1 MSEQNRLNLSIWV
14 LNRLVFEFL
23 QPLSDIEITGGL
35 TALSLLF
42 GGIIMGVGIIIA
54 RTIRLLFLKY
64 YAPKL
69 PQDSAK
75 NFGKLIYFGI
85 VILSFLVFTSTTGV
99 DFSGLLVA
107 GGIFG
112 IIIGFATQSVVS
124 NLISGIFLMIEKP
137 VKQGDKIEIP
147 GTDVSGTLLDISTF
161 SVRVKKFDGTI
172 LRVPNESFFTS
183 NIRSLSST
191 PVRRSEGIIGIAYR
205 EDIDGAISVLEKSI
219 RSSMPFVLTLPK
231 PEFRIK
237 ELADSSVN
245 IEILVWHPRDDWDQ
259 VGPKLLKVAKNAL
272 DAAGIEIP
280 FPQRVIWKAKE

>member
-1 MSEQNRLNLSIWV
+1 M
-14 LNRLVFEFL
+14 VFESL
-23 QPLSDIEITGGL
+23 GSLSEIEIVGGL
-35 TALSLLF
+35 TLLTLLI
-42 GGIIMGVGIIIA
+42 GGIIMAIGVIIA
-54 RTIRLLFLKY
+54 RTVRLLFTKY

-75 NFGKLIYFGI
+75 NLGKLIYFGI
-85 VILSFLVFTSTTGV
+85 IILSFLVFTSTTGV

-112 IIIGFATQSVVS
+112 IVIGFATQSVVS

-147 GTDVSGTLLDISTF
+147 GSDVVGTLLDISTF
-161 SVRVKKFDGTI
+161 SVRVRKFDGTI
-172 LRVPNESFFTS
+172 IRIPNESFFTS

-191 PVRRSEGIIGIAYR
+191 PVRRSEAIIGIAYK
-205 EDIDGAISVLEKSI
+205 EDIEGAISVIEKEI
-219 RSSMPFVLTLPK
+219 RKSMSFVLILPK
-231 PEFRIK
+231 PEFRIN

-259 VGPKLLKVAKNAL
+259 VGPILLKVAKKAL
-272 DAAGIEIP
+272 DDNGIEIP
-280 FPQRVIWKAKE
+280 FPQRVIWNAKE

>member
-1 MSEQNRLNLSIWV
+1 M
-14 LNRLVFEFL
+14 VFEFL
-23 QPLSDIEITGGL
+23 QNLDAIEIIGGL
-35 TALSLLF
+35 TLLSLLI

-54 RTIRLLFLKY
+54 RTFRLLFTKY

-75 NFGKLIYFGI
+75 NLGKLIYFGI
-85 VILSFLVFTSTTGV
+85 IILAFLVFTSTTGV

-112 IIIGFATQSVVS
+112 IVIGFATQSVVS

-147 GTDVSGTLLDISTF
+147 GADVSGTLLDISTF
-161 SVRVKKFDGTI
+161 SVRVRRFDGTI
-172 LRVPNESFFTS
+172 IRVPNEVFFTS

-191 PVRRSEGIIGIAYR
+191 PVRRSEAIIGIAYK
-205 EDIDGAISVLEKSI
+205 EDIDGAISVMEKQI
-219 RSSMPFVLTLPK
+219 RKSMSFVLILPK

-259 VGPKLLKVAKNAL
+259 VGPHLLKVAKKAL
-272 DAAGIEIP
+272 DNAGIEIP
-280 FPQRVIWKAKE
+280 FPQRVIWQAKQ

>member
-1 MSEQNRLNLSIWV
+1 MAL
-14 LNRLVFEFL
+14 EFL
-23 QPLSDIEITGGL
+23 SSLSEIEITGGL
-35 TALSLLF
+35 TLLSLF
-42 GGIIMGVGIIIA
+42 IGAIIMGVGVVVA
-54 RTIRLLFLKY
+54 RTVRVLFTKY

-75 NFGKLIYFGI
+75 NFGKIIYFGI
-85 VILSFLVFTSTTGV
+85 IILSFLVFTSTTGV

-112 IIIGFATQSVVS
+112 IVIGFATQSVIS

-147 GTDVSGTLLDISTF
+147 GSDITGTLLDISTF

-172 LRVPNESFFTS
+172 IRIPNESFFTS

-191 PVRRSEGIIGIAYR
+191 PVRRSEAMIGIAYK
-205 EDIDGAISVLEKSI
+205 EDIEAAISVMDKEIRKS
-219 RSSMPFVLTLPK
+219 MKFVLMIPK
-231 PEFRIK
+231 PDFRIN

-259 VGPKLLKVAKNAL
+259 VGPILLKIAKKAL
-272 DAAGIEIP
+272 DDNGIEIP
-280 FPQRVIWKAKE
+280 FPQRVIWDAKK

>member
-1 MSEQNRLNLSIWV
+1 M
-14 LNRLVFEFL
+14 VFEFL
-23 QPLSDIEITGGL
+23 QNLEAIEITGGL
-35 TALSLLF
+35 TVLSLLI

-54 RTIRLLFLKY
+54 RTFRLLFTKY

-69 PQDSAK
+69 AQDSAK
-75 NFGKLIYFGI
+75 NLGKLIYFGI
-85 VILSFLVFTSTTGV
+85 IILAFLVFTSTTGV

-112 IIIGFATQSVVS
+112 IVIGFATQSVVS

-147 GTDVSGTLLDISTF
+147 GADVSGTLLDISTF
-161 SVRVKKFDGTI
+161 SVRVRRFDGTI
-172 LRVPNESFFTS
+172 IRVPNEVFFTS

-191 PVRRSEGIIGIAYR
+191 PVRRSEAIIGIAYK
-205 EDIDGAISVLEKSI
+205 EDIDGAVSVMEKQI
-219 RSSMPFVLTLPK
+219 RKSMPFVLTLPA

-245 IEILVWHPRDDWDQ
+245 IEVLVWHPRDDWDQ
-259 VGPKLLKVAKNAL
+259 VGPQLLKVAKKAL
-272 DAAGIEIP
+272 DDAGIEIP
-280 FPQRVIWKAKE
+280 FPQRVIWQAKQ

>member
-1 MSEQNRLNLSIWV
+1 MAL
-14 LNRLVFEFL
+14 EFL
-23 QPLSDIEITGGL
+23 SSLSEIEIIGGL
-35 TALSLLF
+35 TLLSLF
-42 GGIIMGVGIIIA
+42 IGAIIMGVGVVVA
-54 RTIRLLFLKY
+54 RTVRVLFTKY

-75 NFGKLIYFGI
+75 NFGKIIYFGI
-85 VILSFLVFTSTTGV
+85 IILSFLVFTSTTGV

-112 IIIGFATQSVVS
+112 IVIGFATQSVIS

-147 GTDVSGTLLDISTF
+147 GSDITGTLLDISTF

-172 LRVPNESFFTS
+172 IRIPNESFFTS

-191 PVRRSEGIIGIAYR
+191 PVRRSEAMIGIAYK
-205 EDIDGAISVLEKSI
+205 EDIEAAISVMDKEIRKS
-219 RSSMPFVLTLPK
+219 MKFVLMIPK
-231 PEFRIK
+231 PDFRIN

-259 VGPKLLKVAKNAL
+259 VGPILLKIAKKAL
-272 DAAGIEIP
+272 DDNGIEIP
-280 FPQRVIWKAKE
+280 FPQRVIWDAKK

>member
-1 MSEQNRLNLSIWV
+1 MAL
-14 LNRLVFEFL
+14 EFL
-23 QPLSDIEITGGL
+23 SSLSEIEIIGGL
-35 TALSLLF
+35 TLLSLF
-42 GGIIMGVGIIIA
+42 IGAIIMGVGVVVA
-54 RTIRLLFLKY
+54 RMVRVLFTKY

-75 NFGKLIYFGI
+75 NFSKIIYFGI
-85 VILSFLVFTSTTGV
+85 IILSFLVFTSTTGV

-112 IIIGFATQSVVS
+112 IVIGFATQSVIS

-147 GTDVSGTLLDISTF
+147 GSDITGTLLDISTF

-172 LRVPNESFFTS
+172 IRIPNESFFTS

-191 PVRRSEGIIGIAYR
+191 PVRRSEAMIGIAYK
-205 EDIDGAISVLEKSI
+205 EDIEAAISVMDKEIRKS
-219 RSSMPFVLTLPK
+219 MKFVLMIPK
-231 PEFRIK
+231 PDFRIN

-259 VGPKLLKVAKNAL
+259 VGPILLKIAKKAL
-272 DAAGIEIP
+272 DDNGIEIP
-280 FPQRVIWKAKE
+280 FPQRVIWDAKK

>member
-1 MSEQNRLNLSIWV
+1 MV
-14 LNRLVFEFL
+14 LEFL
-23 QPLSDIEITGGL
+23 SSLSEIEITGGL
-35 TALSLLF
+35 TLLSLF
-42 GGIIMGVGIIIA
+42 IGGIIMAVGVIVA
-54 RTIRLLFLKY
+54 RTVQVLFTKY

-85 VILSFLVFTSTTGV
+85 IIISFLVFTSTTGV

-112 IIIGFATQSVVS
+112 IVIGFATQSVVS

-147 GTDVSGTLLDISTF
+147 GSDVTGTLLDISTF

-172 LRVPNESFFTS
+172 IRIPNESFFTS

-191 PVRRSEGIIGIAYR
+191 PVRRTEAMIGIAYK
-205 EDIDGAISVLEKSI
+205 EDIEGAISVMAKEIRKS
-219 RSSMPFVLTLPK
+219 MKFALMLPK
-231 PEFRIK
+231 PEFRIN

-259 VGPKLLKVAKNAL
+259 VGPILLKVAKKAL
-272 DAAGIEIP
+272 DDNGIEIP
-280 FPQRVIWKAKE
+280 FPQRVIWNAKE

>member
-1 MSEQNRLNLSIWV
+1 MALEFISSLSE
-14 LNRLVFEFL
+14 
-23 QPLSDIEITGGL
+23 IEITGGL
-35 TALSLLF
+35 TLLTLF
-42 GGIIMGVGIIIA
+42 IGAIIMAVGVIVA
-54 RTIRLLFLKY
+54 RTVRILFAKY

-85 VILSFLVFTSTTGV
+85 IILSFLVFTSTTGV

-112 IIIGFATQSVVS
+112 IVIGFATQSVVS

-147 GTDVSGTLLDISTF
+147 GSDVSGTLLDISTF

-172 LRVPNESFFTS
+172 IRIPNESFFTS

-191 PVRRSEGIIGIAYR
+191 PVRRTEAMIGIAYK
-205 EDIDGAISVLEKSI
+205 EDIDGAISVMDKEIRKS
-219 RSSMPFVLTLPK
+219 MKYVLMLPK
-231 PEFRIK
+231 PEFRIN

-259 VGPKLLKVAKNAL
+259 VGPILLKVAKKAL
-272 DAAGIEIP
+272 DDNGIEIP
-280 FPQRVIWKAKE
+280 FPQRVIWNAKD

>member
-1 MSEQNRLNLSIWV
+1 M
-14 LNRLVFEFL
+14 LNRLVLEFL
-23 QPLSDIEITGGL
+23 QSLSEIEITGGL
-35 TALSLLF
+35 TVLSLLI
-42 GGIIMGVGIIIA
+42 GGIIMGVGLIVA
-54 RTIRLLFLKY
+54 RTARLLFSKY

-75 NFGKLIYFGI
+75 NFGKLLYFGI
-85 VILSFLVFTSTTGV
+85 IIISFLVFTSTTGV

-112 IIIGFATQSVVS
+112 IVIGFATQSVIS

-147 GTDVSGTLLDISTF
+147 GSDVVGTLLDISTF

-172 LRVPNESFFTS
+172 LRIPNESFFTS

-191 PVRRSEGIIGIAYR
+191 PVRRSEAIIGIAYG
-205 EDIDGAISVLEKSI
+205 ENIEGAISVLEKAI
-219 RSSMPFVLTLPK
+219 RSSMAFVLTLPK
-231 PEFRIK
+231 PEFRIN

-259 VGPKLLKVAKNAL
+259 VGPILLKVAKNAL